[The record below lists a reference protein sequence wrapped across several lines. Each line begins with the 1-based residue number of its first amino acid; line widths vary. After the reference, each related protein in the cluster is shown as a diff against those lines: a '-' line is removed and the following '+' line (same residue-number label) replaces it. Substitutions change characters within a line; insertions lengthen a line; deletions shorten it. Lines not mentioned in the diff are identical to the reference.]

1 MRSVCHTRLA
11 PTPSVE
17 ISVARQSPR
26 HVACSSLT
34 STSIPGPVPRH
45 PSGTAGYGASRSP
58 GYRPSTAR
66 STSVP
71 VIQSSMT
78 SGADSLPAVV
88 VHGGRRGLA
97 QGGSYPA
104 LTLSGLVAMLPE
116 VITRLTVDSS
126 ASSVAGGLEIL
137 GQVMEWQ
144 LRAVGQAQG
153 LSQVDDPAQSRH
165 CLSHCDRSVTGH
177 HHALHRERPTR
188 QRPGNSAGSAWPQN

>member
-1 MRSVCHTRLA
+1 M
-11 PTPSVE
+11 
-17 ISVARQSPR
+17 
-26 HVACSSLT
+26 
-34 STSIPGPVPRH
+34 
-45 PSGTAGYGASRSP
+45 
-58 GYRPSTAR
+58 
-66 STSVP
+66 P

-78 SGADSLPAVV
+78 SGADSSPAVV

-177 HHALHRERPTR
+177 HHARI
-188 QRPGNSAGSAWPQN
+188 GSGQLARGRAILRAQHGLKIEGMIITKVS